1 MSKGKTI
8 DQKYMGPEPAFSGPI
23 SSNAQ
28 LSRALTWYNYFYTSA
43 DARQW
48 LSDYVKN
55 NFTKDQYA
63 LFKRLPDWRI
73 PITDCALARLV
84 TRGLVMPTQ
93 VHENMHNRILNLIMY
108 AKTIE
113 EEKKI
118 VVVKPTIS
126 VQDRIKEKAS
136 NIIADIEDEVDKFY
150 LNKYEKTKFSAYDI
164 LKARDAKT
172 AQAEIITSYYRGILS
187 ELQEAVD
194 KSDKQVVEAYSR
206 ISKKQLTAYR
216 DFIKSIVDDCNR
228 YFGNKVSIRK
238 PRKKKEKSAVQLVG
252 KLQFKKEDNELKL
265 MSIDPINVIGAQS
278 IWIYNTKYK
287 KLTVLHAKNSAGLSI
302 KGTTIIDFD
311 EATSKSKTLRK
322 PTETLQRVLS
332 GGKVILR
339 NLMTEIKTKESVAV
353 GRTNSDTILLRI
365 TK

>member
-1 MSKGKTI
+1 MSKGKSI

-28 LSRALTWYNYFYTSA
+28 LSRALTWYNYFYTVS
-43 DARQW
+43 DARSW
-48 LSDYVKN
+48 LDDFVKK
-55 NFTKDQYA
+55 NFAKEKYTLY
-63 LFKRLPDWRI
+63 KRLPDWRI
-73 PITDCALARLV
+73 SMTDCSLARMV
-84 TRGLVMPTQ
+84 TRGAILPDNVKNNMMSRLNTQ
-93 VHENMHNRILNLIMY
+93 IRY
-108 AKTIE
+108 ATTIQ
-113 EEKKI
+113 EEKK
-118 VVVKPTIS
+118 VVVTKPAIS
-126 VQDRIKEKAS
+126 IQDRIKEKAS

-150 LNKYEKTKFSAYDI
+150 LNNYEKTKFSAYDI
-164 LKARDAKT
+164 LKSRDAKT
-172 AQAEIITSYYRGILS
+172 AQAEMITSYYRNVLS

-194 KSDKQVVEAYSR
+194 KTDKQVVEAYSR
-206 ISKKQLTAYR
+206 LSKKQLTAYR
-216 DFIKSIVDDCNR
+216 DFIKAIVDDCNR
-228 YFGNKVSIRK
+228 YFGNRVSVRK
-238 PRKKKEKSAVQLVG
+238 PRKKKEKSAVQLVS
-252 KLQFKKEDNELKL
+252 KFQYKKEDNELKL

-311 EATSKSKTLRK
+311 DTTSKSKTLRK

-339 NLMTEIKTKESVAV
+339 NLMTEIKTKESAAV
-353 GRTNSDTILLRI
+353 GRTNGDTILLRI